1 MRRVEQLI
9 NDIKFQTNEQSNRFS
24 DERFIKIFNDAQDEI
39 ARIINVKSSAPNY
52 FSKNFITDLEVGKIQ
67 YELPSDVYA
76 ENSVNFVMKKAQ
88 SGLYSINQY
97 ETLRQVSSKELG
109 RSSGYFLDG
118 NSVVLSLVPVTS
130 TSDGLMVNYTRRLP
144 KLSPR
149 FGTISNIT
157 GQDITITGFNDIQIT
172 DFSDYIC
179 IVDRN
184 GEIIDQGLEIESW
197 DSITGVITVSG
208 TITGLVNQ
216 YVVIG
221 EYSTS
226 NSQLPIECET
236 YLTMYCERMVHY
248 INSSSGDLRNIT
260 VFSETERSDIVE
272 LFADNES
279 DTKYPP
285 IVDSTYLN

>member
-39 ARIINVKSSAPNY
+39 VRIINVKSSAPNY
-52 FSKNFITDLEVGKIQ
+52 FAKNYITDLSANQTE

-76 ENSVNFVMKKAQ
+76 ENSVNFVMKKSTSAI
-88 SGLYSINQY
+88 SQY
-97 ETLRQVSSKELG
+97 EALRQVSSKEYG
-109 RSSGYFLDG
+109 RSSGYFLS
-118 NSVVLSLVPVTS
+118 NNTVVLSLIPASGTPN
-130 TSDGLMVNYTRRLP
+130 GLMVNYTRRLP

-149 FGTISNIT
+149 FGQVSDVT
-157 GQDITITGFNDIQIT
+157 GQDITITGFNSDIEIT

-179 IVDRN
+179 IVDKN
-184 GEIIDQGLEIESW
+184 GEIIDQGLEVDAY
-197 DSITGVITVSG
+197 DSGTGVITVSG
-208 TITGLVNQ
+208 TITGVVGQ

-221 EYSTS
+221 EYSTT
-226 NSQLPIECET
+226 NSQLPVECET
-236 YLTMYCERMVHY
+236 YLTMYCERIVHY
-248 INSSSGDLRNIT
+248 INSSSNDLRNIT
-260 VFSETERSDIVE
+260 IFSETERLDIVE

>member
-39 ARIINVKSSAPNY
+39 ARIINVKSSAPN
-52 FSKNFITDLEVGKIQ
+52 FFQKNYTTDLISGQIQ
-67 YELPSDVYA
+67 YDLPSDVYA
-76 ENSVNFVMKKAQ
+76 ENSVNAVFKKAQ
-88 SGLYSINQY
+88 SGVYAVSQY
-97 ETLRQVSSKELG
+97 ETLRQIGVKELG
-109 RSSGYFLDG
+109 KSYGYYLDG
-118 NSVVLSLVPVTS
+118 ASVVLSQVPISNVS
-130 TSDGLMVNYTRRLP
+130 GGLLVNYTRRLP

-149 FGTISNIT
+149 FGTISNIS
-157 GQDITITGFNDIQIT
+157 GQDITITGFNAVEIT

-179 IVDRN
+179 IVDKY
-184 GEIIDQGLEIESW
+184 GEIVDQGLEVDSW
-197 DSITGVITVSG
+197 DSVTGVITVTG

-226 NSQLPIECET
+226 NSQLPVECET

-248 INSSSGDLRNIT
+248 INSSSTDLRNIT
-260 VFSETERSDIVE
+260 VFSEQERADIVE

-279 DTKYPP
+279 DTKYPQ
-285 IVDSTYLN
+285 IVDDTYLN